1 MVILL
6 FLPIICKHITMRIK
20 FLLLFVMASLLAKAQ
35 NIEVS
40 GLQSGTWDADTVFVT
55 GDVYVQENLEIS
67 SGTTVVFNGFYGI
80 SVRKGS
86 ISALGTENEPVVFTV
101 PDTTGFHI
109 YNSGR
114 GGWNG
119 ITLDLAQQAKFYHC
133 VFQYGKAADTLR
145 QHGGA
150 LEIINCKDVE
160 LTNSVLRCNFAR
172 EHGGALNAEHSNVK
186 MSNCSVIENK
196 LYTKDNLYFMY
207 GGGLRFINCDVEMTD
222 MDFRNNYGE
231 ISIGGALSLD
241 SCSVKIDRAVFEDN
255 IGLNGAGLYIMRCND
270 KECSISNCLFANNHA
285 GHFGGGLA
293 FSNASPEV
301 SNITVVGNS
310 SDGVNCGGIFFYE
323 NSSPVMRNI
332 IVTGNYNVHP
342 EMPDVQMWVWTFEPE
357 APLFYNGLVQ
367 GGLDSIS
374 GFEHITV
381 YENMIDAD
389 PLFVN
394 PENYDF
400 HLSENSPCRDAGDP
414 NTNPIVLNGIDLDGM
429 PRVINERIDMGAY
442 EYSGTGIDELVGKNN
457 VLNII
462 GNPLTINS
470 FAEISLNEAS
480 PVSAK
485 IYSMTGALLWE
496 KDFGFRAAGQQ
507 KLQIGEF
514 ASVAKQ
520 GIYLIEIKAQNEA
533 FVGKTMKY

>member
-1 MVILL
+1 M
-6 FLPIICKHITMRIK
+6 KIK

-55 GDVYVQENLEIS
+55 GDVYVQETLEIS

-86 ISALGTENEPVVFTV
+86 ISALGTEDEPVVFTV

-119 ITLDLAQQAKFYHC
+119 ITLDLAQQAKFDHC

-150 LEIINCKDVE
+150 LEIINCEDVE

-186 MSNCSVIENK
+186 MSNCSVSENK

-241 SCSVKIDRAVFEDN
+241 SCSVIIDRAVFEDN
-255 IGLNGAGLYIMRCND
+255 IGLNGAGLYIMRSND
-270 KECSISNCLFANNHA
+270 KVCSISNCLFANNHA

-332 IVTGNYNVHP
+332 IVKGNYNVHP
-342 EMPDVQMWVWTFEPE
+342 EMPNVQMWVWTFEPD

-389 PLFVN
+389 PLFADEQN
-394 PENYDF
+394 FDF
-400 HLSENSPCRDAGDP
+400 RLSAESPCRDAGDP
-414 NTNPIVLNGIDLDGM
+414 NTNPEVLNGFDLDGM
-429 PRVINERIDMGAY
+429 PRVSNGKIDMGAY
-442 EYSGTGIDELVGKNN
+442 EFSGVG
-457 VLNII
+457 LNEFARENKALHIV
-462 GNPLTINS
+462 GNPLTETSYAELTLKEAEFVTMEVYSMAGNLVYSKNFGRLEAGLQHLEIGDLSNS
-470 FAEISLNEAS
+470 VKQGLYLIKVKTSMETH
-480 PVSAK
+480 VAK
-485 IYSMTGALLWE
+485 IIQ
-496 KDFGFRAAGQQ
+496 R
-507 KLQIGEF
+507 
-514 ASVAKQ
+514 
-520 GIYLIEIKAQNEA
+520 
-533 FVGKTMKY
+533 